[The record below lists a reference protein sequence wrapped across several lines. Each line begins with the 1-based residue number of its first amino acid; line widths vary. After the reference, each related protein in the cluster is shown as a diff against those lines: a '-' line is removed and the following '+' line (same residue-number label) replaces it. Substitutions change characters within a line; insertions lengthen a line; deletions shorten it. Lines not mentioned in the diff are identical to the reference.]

1 MRRIKVIPEING
13 RLRSHMIRVPEEIW
27 QVRGIKI
34 FGKLIR
40 AVVFSTDLA
49 VIKNVNADAVI
60 AVYPFTAQPVINQA
74 ITMAADIP
82 VFIGVG
88 GGVTTGQRAIN
99 MAMQAEYQGAL
110 GVVLN
115 VPTKND
121 VLESIYAVVEIPI
134 IVTVVSSNK
143 DVIKERL
150 ESHTAILNVSAGER
164 TPQVV
169 SEIKKD
175 FPQAVIMATGGP
187 TPESIK
193 ATIASG
199 ADAITWTPPTTAQ
212 ISKEMMKDYRCEY
225 I

>member
-1 MRRIKVIPEING
+1 MIPEING
-13 RLRSHMIRVPEEIW
+13 RLRNHMIRMPEEIW
-27 QVRGIKI
+27 QVHGIKI

-40 AVVFSTDLA
+40 AIVFSTDIA
-49 VIKNVNADAVI
+49 IIKNINADAVI

-74 ITMAADIP
+74 IIMAADIP

-88 GGVTTGQRAIN
+88 GGVTGGQRAVN
-99 MAMQAEYQGAL
+99 MAMQAEHQGAR

-115 VPTKND
+115 MPIKNE
-121 VLESIYAVVEIPI
+121 VLKSIHEVVDIPI
-134 IVTVVSSNK
+134 IVTVLSSDK
-143 DVIKERL
+143 DMIRERL
-150 ESHTAILNVSAGER
+150 ESHVAILNVSVGAK
-164 TPQVV
+164 TPQIV
-169 SEIKKD
+169 SEIKKK

-193 ATIASG
+193 ETIAAG

-212 ISKEMMKDYRCEY
+212 ISKEMMKNYRSEY

>member
-1 MRRIKVIPEING
+1 MIPEING

-27 QVRGIKI
+27 QVHGIKI

-40 AVVFSTDLA
+40 AIVFSTDIA
-49 VIKNVNADAVI
+49 IIKNINADAVI

-74 ITMAADIP
+74 IITAADIP

-88 GGVTTGQRAIN
+88 GGVTGGQRAVN
-99 MAMQAEYQGAL
+99 MAMQAEHQGAR

-115 VPTKND
+115 VPTKNE
-121 VLESIYAVVEIPI
+121 VLKAVYAVVDIPI
-134 IVTVVSSNK
+134 IVTVLSSDK
-143 DVIKERL
+143 DMIRERL
-150 ESHTAILNVSAGER
+150 ESNVAILNVSAGDK

-169 SEIKKD
+169 SEIKNS

-193 ATIASG
+193 ETIAAG

-212 ISKEMMKDYRCEY
+212 ISKEMMKNYRYEY